1 MTPEQ
6 QYAAIKE
13 AALKNRRRDQG
24 KNLHVPGIR
33 VKSGLCRVKGRLFI
47 LDRKDDQGEEIAL
60 AAGCISE
67 FDYRN
72 SGIAEEI
79 VVIIDRFAGIG
90 DD

>member
-6 QYAAIKE
+6 QYAAIKA
-13 AALKNRRRDQG
+13 AALKIGVEIRE

-33 VKSGLCRVKGRLFI
+33 VKSGLCRVKGRLLFI
-47 LDRKDDQGEEIAL
+47 LDRKKTIREKIAL

-72 SGIAEEI
+72 SGLAGE
-79 VVIIDRFAGIG
+79 IDRFAGIA